1 MAEYLVL
8 LDSCVMFPM
17 YLRDILLRCARA
29 GFYLPYW
36 SQEILNGATRN
47 LVITGKM
54 SDERAMKLEGT
65 IKAAF
70 PEAMVEVPNGLA
82 EIMTNHVGDRHVL
95 AAAVVAKANI
105 IVTSNLKHFQHRDLA
120 RWEIEAQ
127 HPDTFLTH
135 LYDLDPDSI
144 LQVIQRWSQDL
155 NKPPLT
161 FIQLLDLLSKEVP
174 IFASKILWDEY
185 SQSVFQTAKK
195 ALDKLGKVAIEGG
208 LYFEGERYRLWQNRK
223 VLTITAKD
231 NRGEILRV
239 ENGTIKG
246 KLLSADVEAFQIFEQ
261 SLEQELEQAKTQ
273 KSQT

>member
-105 IVTSNLKHFQHRDLA
+105 IVTSNLKHFQPKDLA

-155 NKPPLT
+155 RKPPLT
-161 FIQLLDLLSKEVP
+161 FIQLLALLSKEVP

-246 KLLSADVEAFQIFEQ
+246 KLSSADVEAFQIFEQ

-273 KSQT
+273 KSQI

>member
-1 MAEYLVL
+1 MPEQLVL

-29 GFYLPYW
+29 GCYLPYW
-36 SQEILNGATRN
+36 SQEILDGATRN

-54 SDERAMKLEGT
+54 SDEKAMKLEGT
-65 IKAAF
+65 ITAAF

-82 EIMTNHVGDRHVL
+82 EIMTNHPGDRHVL
-95 AAAVVAKANI
+95 AAAVTAKANI
-105 IVTSNLKHFQHRDLA
+105 IVTSNLRHFQAKDLTP
-120 RWEIEAQ
+120 WKIEAQ

-144 LQVIQRWSQDL
+144 LQVIQLWSQDL
-155 NKPPLT
+155 KKPPLT
-161 FIQLLDLLSKEVP
+161 FVELLDLLGKELP
-174 IFASKILWDEY
+174 IFASKVLSHEY

-195 ALDKLGKVAIEGG
+195 ALDKLGKVALEGG
-208 LYFEGERYRLWQNRK
+208 LCFEGERYRLWQNGR

-239 ENGTIKG
+239 QNGTIQG
-246 KLLSADVEAFQIFEQ
+246 QLSSADIKAFQIFEQ
-261 SLEQELEQAKTQ
+261 SLETELQQAKTH
-273 KSQT
+273 KSQI

>member
-1 MAEYLVL
+1 MPEQLVL

-29 GFYLPYW
+29 GCYLPYW
-36 SQEILNGATRN
+36 SQEIPDGATRN

-54 SDERAMKLEGT
+54 SDEKAMKLEGT
-65 IKAAF
+65 ITAAF

-82 EIMTNHVGDRHVL
+82 EIMTNHPGDRHVL
-95 AAAVVAKANI
+95 AAAVTAKANI
-105 IVTSNLKHFQHRDLA
+105 IVTSNLRHFQAKDLTP
-120 RWEIEAQ
+120 WKIEAQ

-144 LQVIQRWSQDL
+144 LQVIQLWSQDL
-155 NKPPLT
+155 KKPPLT
-161 FIQLLDLLSKEVP
+161 FVELLDLLGKELP
-174 IFASKILWDEY
+174 IFASKVLSHEY

-195 ALDKLGKVAIEGG
+195 ALDKLGKVALEGG
-208 LYFEGERYRLWQNRK
+208 LCFEGERYRLWQNER

-239 ENGTIKG
+239 QNGTIQG
-246 KLLSADVEAFQIFEQ
+246 QLSSADIKAFQIFEQ
-261 SLEQELEQAKTQ
+261 SLET
-273 KSQT
+273 

>member
-1 MAEYLVL
+1 MAEQLVV

-29 GFYLPYW
+29 GCYLPYW
-36 SQEILNGATRN
+36 SQEILDGATRN

-54 SDERAMKLEGT
+54 TVERAMKLEAT

-70 PEAMVEVPNGLA
+70 PEAMIEVPDGLA
-82 EIMTNHVGDRHVL
+82 EVMTNHPRDRHVL
-95 AAAVVAKANI
+95 AAAVTAKANI
-105 IVTSNLKHFQHRDLA
+105 IVTSNLKDFKEKDLRSWNIKA
-120 RWEIEAQ
+120 K

-135 LYDLDPDSI
+135 LYDFDPDSI

-155 NKPPLT
+155 KKPPLT
-161 FIQLLDLLSKEVP
+161 FVELLDLLNKEVP
-174 IFASKILWDEY
+174 IFVSKVLWHEY

-195 ALDKLGKVAIEGG
+195 ALDKLGKVALEGG
-208 LYFEGERYRLWQNRK
+208 LYFEGERYRLWQNRG

-231 NRGEILRV
+231 NRGEILRLQ
-239 ENGTIKG
+239 NGKIQG
-246 KLLSADVEAFQIFEQ
+246 NLSSADIKAFQIFEQ
-261 SLEQELEQAKTQ
+261 SLETELEQAKTE